1 MVIPRTSSQEET
13 KCFKVP
19 TSCTPWP
26 TAGLRRI
33 SVNSFG
39 FGGSNGHI
47 IMDDAFHTLE
57 ALGASA
63 LIHTPA
69 SLLNRVS
76 IHDQQETNGTTNGLN
91 GHKKNGEP
99 VNTEHMN
106 RGTPNGELRHKGQ
119 SDIIH
124 YGDNSK
130 KEAKNGSANGF
141 DMGCNGSLENGVSP
155 RAKSEGVT
163 LEASTASPK
172 CQLLVWSAKDEAA
185 LKRMLQ
191 GYSKYCEGHTNHPDR
206 FMGSLA
212 YTLSSRRSLMSW
224 RSFAVVGN
232 QAPSGVIKLS
242 PSKCVRSSREPGL
255 AFVFTGQGAQYA
267 KMGLD
272 LLVYPIFHATLSR
285 ASNIFHDLGADWS
298 LFGNEELPIPFIVF
312 NRPFML
318 I

>member
-1 MVIPRTSSQEET
+1 
-13 KCFKVP
+13 
-19 TSCTPWP
+19 
-26 TAGLRRI
+26 
-33 SVNSFG
+33 
-39 FGGSNGHI
+39 
-47 IMDDAFHTLE
+47 MDDAFHTLE